1 MVESGWEGRVR
12 EWQENEGDEVTKFFS
27 VMWRARMGRGSR
39 IKLIVREYRF
49 SSGFGSMSKIE
60 GDDRLMIDGR
70 WRIRAWLKRGGG
82 GDVEYFIQIGG
93 IIYSGKLNLTLAKKG
108 RDWIIFHNVNKNDGN
123 NLRGVEDGE
132 SDGEFSR
139 GNFEATGRVGHER
152 ETAEDG
158 GF

>member
-1 MVESGWEGRVR
+1 VR

-70 WRIRAWLKRGGG
+70 
-82 GDVEYFIQIGG
+82 
-93 IIYSGKLNLTLAKKG
+93 
-108 RDWIIFHNVNKNDGN
+108 
-123 NLRGVEDGE
+123 
-132 SDGEFSR
+132 
-139 GNFEATGRVGHER
+139 
-152 ETAEDG
+152 
-158 GF
+158 